1 MYAYITGTIIEKN
14 NDGIIIENNGIG
26 YNIFMPKSKIEI
38 IPDEGKEARIFTY
51 TLVREDAFLLYGFAK
66 REELNIFKKL
76 ISVSGIGP
84 KGALSIL
91 STLTVEEL
99 VIALANKDASAI
111 SKAPGVGKKSAER
124 LVIDLND
131 KVSKEE
137 IDVSVDSIV
146 IPSDDMT
153 AAMNEAIEAMLAL
166 GFSSK
171 IAKEAVEDAVKRGA
185 DNDTSSILR
194 EALKYIDN

>member
-1 MYAYITGTIIEKN
+1 MYAYITGTIVEKN
-14 NDGIIIENNGIG
+14 NEGIIIENNGIG
-26 YNIFMPKSKIEI
+26 YNTFMPKSKIDV
-38 IPDEGKEARIFTY
+38 IPDEGMEARIFTY

-99 VIALANKDASAI
+99 VIALANRDATAI

-137 IDVSVDSIV
+137 IEVSIDGVDK
-146 IPSDDMT
+146 PSDDMT
-153 AAMNEAIEAMLAL
+153 SAMNEAIEAMLAL
-166 GFSSK
+166 GFSAK
-171 IAKEAVEDAVKRGA
+171 ISKEAVEDAAKQA
-185 DNDTSSILR
+185 NNDTSSILR

>member
-1 MYAYITGTIIEKN
+1 MYAYITGTIVEKN
-14 NDGIIIENNGIG
+14 NEGIIIENNGIG
-26 YNIFMPKSKIEI
+26 YNIFMPKSKIDI
-38 IPDEGKEARIFTY
+38 IPDEGMEARIFTY

-99 VIALANKDASAI
+99 VIALANRDAAAI

-131 KVSKEE
+131 KVSKEKIE
-137 IDVSVDSIV
+137 VSIDGVDK
-146 IPSDDMT
+146 PSDDMT
-153 AAMNEAIEAMLAL
+153 SAMNEAIEAMLAL
-166 GFSSK
+166 GFSAK
-171 IAKEAVEDAVKRGA
+171 ISKEAVEDAAKRA
-185 DNDTSSILR
+185 NNDTSSILR

>member
-1 MYAYITGTIIEKN
+1 LYAYITGTIVEKN
-14 NDGIIIENNGIG
+14 NEGIIIENNGIG
-26 YNIFMPKSKIEI
+26 YNIFMPKSKIDI
-38 IPDEGKEARIFTY
+38 IPDEGMEARIFTY

-99 VIALANKDASAI
+99 VIALANRDAAAI

-137 IDVSVDSIV
+137 IEVSIDGVDK
-146 IPSDDMT
+146 PSDDMT
-153 AAMNEAIEAMLAL
+153 SAMNEAIEAMLAL
-166 GFSSK
+166 GFSAK
-171 IAKEAVEDAVKRGA
+171 ISKEAVEDAAKRA
-185 DNDTSSILR
+185 NNDTSSILR

>member
-1 MYAYITGTIIEKN
+1 MYAYITGTIVEKN
-14 NDGIIIENNGIG
+14 NEGIIIENNGIG
-26 YNIFMPKSKIEI
+26 YNIFMPKSKIDI

-99 VIALANKDASAI
+99 VIALANRDAAAI

-137 IDVSVDSIV
+137 IEISIDGVDK
-146 IPSDDMT
+146 PSDDMT
-153 AAMNEAIEAMLAL
+153 SAMNEAIEAMLAL
-166 GFSSK
+166 GFSAK
-171 IAKEAVEDAVKRGA
+171 ISKEAVEDAAKRA
-185 DNDTSSILR
+185 NNDTSSILR

>member
-1 MYAYITGTIIEKN
+1 MYAYITGTIVEKN
-14 NDGIIIENNGIG
+14 NEAIIIENNGIG
-26 YNIFMPKSKIEI
+26 YNIFMPKSKIDI
-38 IPDEGKEARIFTY
+38 IPDEGMEARIFTY

-99 VIALANKDASAI
+99 VIALANRDAAAI

-137 IDVSVDSIV
+137 IEVSIDGVDK
-146 IPSDDMT
+146 PSDDMT
-153 AAMNEAIEAMLAL
+153 SAMNEAIEAMLAL
-166 GFSSK
+166 GFSAK
-171 IAKEAVEDAVKRGA
+171 ISKEAVEDAAKRA
-185 DNDTSSILR
+185 NNDTSSILR

>member
-1 MYAYITGTIIEKN
+1 LYAYITGTIVEKN
-14 NDGIIIENNGIG
+14 NEGIIIENNGIG
-26 YNIFMPKSKIEI
+26 YNIFMPKSKIDI
-38 IPDEGKEARIFTY
+38 IPDEGMEARIFTY

-84 KGALSIL
+84 NGALSIL

-99 VIALANKDASAI
+99 VIALANRDAAAI

-137 IDVSVDSIV
+137 IEVSIDGVDK
-146 IPSDDMT
+146 PSDDMT
-153 AAMNEAIEAMLAL
+153 SAMNEAIEAMLAL
-166 GFSSK
+166 GFSAK
-171 IAKEAVEDAVKRGA
+171 ISKEAVEDAAKRA
-185 DNDTSSILR
+185 NNDTSSILR

>member
-1 MYAYITGTIIEKN
+1 MYAYITGTIVEKN
-14 NDGIIIENNGIG
+14 NEGIIIENNGIG
-26 YNIFMPKSKIEI
+26 YNIFMPKSKIDI

-99 VIALANKDASAI
+99 VIALANRDAAAI

-137 IDVSVDSIV
+137 IEVSIDGVDK
-146 IPSDDMT
+146 PSDDMT
-153 AAMNEAIEAMLAL
+153 SAMNEAIEAMLAL
-166 GFSSK
+166 GFSAK
-171 IAKEAVEDAVKRGA
+171 ISKEAVEDAAKRA
-185 DNDTSSILR
+185 NNDTSSILR

>member
-1 MYAYITGTIIEKN
+1 MYAYITGTIVEKN
-14 NDGIIIENNGIG
+14 NEGIIIENNGIG
-26 YNIFMPKSKIEI
+26 YNIFMPKSKIDI
-38 IPDEGKEARIFTY
+38 IPDEGMEARIFTY

-66 REELNIFKKL
+66 SEELNIFKKL

-99 VIALANKDASAI
+99 VIALANRDAAAI

-137 IDVSVDSIV
+137 IEVSIDGGDK
-146 IPSDDMT
+146 PSDDMT
-153 AAMNEAIEAMLAL
+153 SAMNEAIEAMLAL
-166 GFSSK
+166 GFSAK
-171 IAKEAVEDAVKRGA
+171 ISKEAVEDAAKRA
-185 DNDTSSILR
+185 NNDTSSILR

>member
-1 MYAYITGTIIEKN
+1 LYAYITGTIVEKN
-14 NDGIIIENNGIG
+14 NEGIIIENNGIG
-26 YNIFMPKSKIEI
+26 YNIFMPKSKIDI
-38 IPDEGKEARIFTY
+38 IPDEGMEARIFTY

-99 VIALANKDASAI
+99 VIALANRDAAAI

-137 IDVSVDSIV
+137 IEVSIDGGDK
-146 IPSDDMT
+146 PSDDMT
-153 AAMNEAIEAMLAL
+153 SAMNEAIEAMLAL
-166 GFSSK
+166 GFSAK
-171 IAKEAVEDAVKRGA
+171 ISKEAVEDAAKRA
-185 DNDTSSILR
+185 NNDTSSILR

>member
-1 MYAYITGTIIEKN
+1 MYAYITGTIVEKN
-14 NDGIIIENNGIG
+14 NEGIIIENNGIG
-26 YNIFMPKSKIEI
+26 YNIFMPKSKIDI
-38 IPDEGKEARIFTY
+38 IPDEGMEARIFTY

-99 VIALANKDASAI
+99 VIALANRDAAAI

-137 IDVSVDSIV
+137 IEVSIDGVDK
-146 IPSDDMT
+146 PSDDMT
-153 AAMNEAIEAMLAL
+153 SAMNEAIEAMLAL
-166 GFSSK
+166 GFSAK
-171 IAKEAVEDAVKRGA
+171 ISKEAVEDVAKRA
-185 DNDTSSILR
+185 NNDTSSILR

>member
-1 MYAYITGTIIEKN
+1 MYAYITGTIVEKN
-14 NDGIIIENNGIG
+14 NEGIIIENNGIG
-26 YNIFMPKSKIEI
+26 YNIFMPKSKIDI
-38 IPDEGKEARIFTY
+38 IPDEGMEARIFTY

-99 VIALANKDASAI
+99 VIALANRDAAAI

-137 IDVSVDSIV
+137 IEVSIDGVDK
-146 IPSDDMT
+146 PSDDMT
-153 AAMNEAIEAMLAL
+153 SAMNEAIEAMLAL
-166 GFSSK
+166 GFSAK
-171 IAKEAVEDAVKRGA
+171 ISKEAVVDAAKRA
-185 DNDTSSILR
+185 NNDTSSILR

>member
-1 MYAYITGTIIEKN
+1 MYAYITGTIVEKN

-26 YNIFMPKSKIEI
+26 YNIFMPKSKIDI
-38 IPDEGKEARIFTY
+38 IPDEGMEARIFTY

-99 VIALANKDASAI
+99 VIALANRDAAAI

-137 IDVSVDSIV
+137 IEVSIDGVDK
-146 IPSDDMT
+146 PSDDMT
-153 AAMNEAIEAMLAL
+153 SAMNEAIEAMLAL
-166 GFSSK
+166 GFSAK
-171 IAKEAVEDAVKRGA
+171 ISKEAVEDAAKRA
-185 DNDTSSILR
+185 NNDTSSILR

>member
-1 MYAYITGTIIEKN
+1 MYAYITGTIVEKN
-14 NDGIIIENNGIG
+14 NEGIIIENNGIG
-26 YNIFMPKSKIEI
+26 YNIFMPKSKIDI
-38 IPDEGKEARIFTY
+38 IPDEGMEARIFTY

-99 VIALANKDASAI
+99 VIALANRDAAAI

-137 IDVSVDSIV
+137 IEVSIDGVDK
-146 IPSDDMT
+146 PSDDMT
-153 AAMNEAIEAMLAL
+153 SAMNEAIEAMLAL
-166 GFSSK
+166 GFSAK
-171 IAKEAVEDAVKRGA
+171 ISKEAVEDAAKRTN
-185 DNDTSSILR
+185 NDTSSILR

>member
-1 MYAYITGTIIEKN
+1 MYAYITGTIVEKN
-14 NDGIIIENNGIG
+14 NEGIIIENNGIG
-26 YNIFMPKSKIEI
+26 YNIFMPKSKIDI
-38 IPDEGKEARIFTY
+38 IPDEGMEARIFTY

-99 VIALANKDASAI
+99 VISLANRDAAAI

-137 IDVSVDSIV
+137 IEVSIDGVDK
-146 IPSDDMT
+146 PSDDMT
-153 AAMNEAIEAMLAL
+153 SAMNEAIEAMLAL
-166 GFSSK
+166 GFSAK
-171 IAKEAVEDAVKRGA
+171 ISKEAVEDAAKRA
-185 DNDTSSILR
+185 NNDTSSILR

>member
-1 MYAYITGTIIEKN
+1 MYAYITGTIVEKN
-14 NDGIIIENNGIG
+14 NEGIIIENNGIG
-26 YNIFMPKSKIEI
+26 YNIFMPKSKIDI
-38 IPDEGKEARIFTY
+38 IPDEGMEARIFTY

-99 VIALANKDASAI
+99 VIALANRDAAAI

-137 IDVSVDSIV
+137 IKVSIDDVDK
-146 IPSDDMT
+146 PSDDMT
-153 AAMNEAIEAMLAL
+153 SAMNEAIEAMLAL
-166 GFSSK
+166 GFSAK
-171 IAKEAVEDAVKRGA
+171 ISKEAVEEAAKRA
-185 DNDTSSILR
+185 NNDTSSILR
-194 EALKYIDN
+194 EALKFIDN

>member
-1 MYAYITGTIIEKN
+1 MYAYITGTIVEKN
-14 NDGIIIENNGIG
+14 NEGIIIENNGIG
-26 YNIFMPKSKIEI
+26 YNIFMPKSKIDI
-38 IPDEGKEARIFTY
+38 IPDEGMEARIFTY

-99 VIALANKDASAI
+99 VIALANRDATAI

-137 IDVSVDSIV
+137 IEVSIDGVDK
-146 IPSDDMT
+146 PSDDMT
-153 AAMNEAIEAMLAL
+153 SAMNEAIEAMLAL
-166 GFSSK
+166 GFSAK
-171 IAKEAVEDAVKRGA
+171 ISKEAVEDAAKRA
-185 DNDTSSILR
+185 NNDTSSILR

>member
-1 MYAYITGTIIEKN
+1 MYAYITGTIVEKN
-14 NDGIIIENNGIG
+14 NEGIIIENNGIG
-26 YNIFMPKSKIEI
+26 YNIFMPKSKIDI
-38 IPDEGKEARIFTY
+38 IPDEGMEARIFTY

-99 VIALANKDASAI
+99 VIALANRDAAAI

-137 IDVSVDSIV
+137 IEVSIDGVDK
-146 IPSDDMT
+146 PSDDMT
-153 AAMNEAIEAMLAL
+153 SAMNEAIEAMLAL
-166 GFSSK
+166 GFSAK
-171 IAKEAVEDAVKRGA
+171 ISKEAVEDAAKRA
-185 DNDTSSILR
+185 NNDTSSILR

>member
-1 MYAYITGTIIEKN
+1 MYAYITGTIVEKN
-14 NDGIIIENNGIG
+14 NEGIIIENNGIG
-26 YNIFMPKSKIEI
+26 YNIFMPKSKIDI
-38 IPDEGKEARIFTY
+38 IPDEGMEARIFTY

-99 VIALANKDASAI
+99 VIALANRDAAAI

-137 IDVSVDSIV
+137 IEVNIDGVDK
-146 IPSDDMT
+146 PSDVMT
-153 AAMNEAIEAMLAL
+153 STMNEAIEAMLAL
-166 GFSSK
+166 GFSAK
-171 IAKEAVEDAVKRGA
+171 ISKEAVEDAAKRA
-185 DNDTSSILR
+185 NNDTSSILR

>member
-1 MYAYITGTIIEKN
+1 MYAYITGTIVEKN
-14 NDGIIIENNGIG
+14 NEGIIIENNGIG
-26 YNIFMPKSKIEI
+26 YNIFMPKSKIDI
-38 IPDEGKEARIFTY
+38 IPDEGMEARIFTY

-99 VIALANKDASAI
+99 VIALANRDAAAI

-137 IDVSVDSIV
+137 IEVSIDGVDKPSVD
-146 IPSDDMT
+146 MT
-153 AAMNEAIEAMLAL
+153 SAMNEAIEAMLAL
-166 GFSSK
+166 GFSAK
-171 IAKEAVEDAVKRGA
+171 ISKEAVEDAAKRA
-185 DNDTSSILR
+185 NNDTSSILR

>member
-1 MYAYITGTIIEKN
+1 MYAYITGTIVEKN
-14 NDGIIIENNGIG
+14 NEGIIIENNGIG
-26 YNIFMPKSKIEI
+26 YNIFMPKSKIDI
-38 IPDEGKEARIFTY
+38 IPDEGMEARIFTY

-66 REELNIFKKL
+66 REELNIFRKL

-99 VIALANKDASAI
+99 VIALANRDAAAI

-137 IDVSVDSIV
+137 IEISIDGVDK
-146 IPSDDMT
+146 PSDDMT
-153 AAMNEAIEAMLAL
+153 SAMNEAIEAMLAL
-166 GFSSK
+166 GFSAK
-171 IAKEAVEDAVKRGA
+171 ISKEAVEDAAKRA
-185 DNDTSSILR
+185 NNDTSSILR

>member
-1 MYAYITGTIIEKN
+1 MYAYITGTIVEKN
-14 NDGIIIENNGIG
+14 NEGIIIENNGIG
-26 YNIFMPKSKIEI
+26 YNIFMPKSKIDI
-38 IPDEGKEARIFTY
+38 IPDEGMEARIFTY

-99 VIALANKDASAI
+99 VIALANRDAAAI

-137 IDVSVDSIV
+137 IEVSIDGVDK
-146 IPSDDMT
+146 PSDDMT
-153 AAMNEAIEAMLAL
+153 SAMNEAIEAMLAL
-166 GFSSK
+166 GFSVK
-171 IAKEAVEDAVKRGA
+171 ISKEAVEDAAKRA
-185 DNDTSSILR
+185 NNDTSSILR

>member
-1 MYAYITGTIIEKN
+1 MYAYITGTIVEKN
-14 NDGIIIENNGIG
+14 NEGIIIENNGIG
-26 YNIFMPKSKIEI
+26 YNIFMPKSKIDI
-38 IPDEGKEARIFTY
+38 IPDEGMEARIFTY

-66 REELNIFKKL
+66 REELNIFRKL

-99 VIALANKDASAI
+99 VIALANRDAAAI

-137 IDVSVDSIV
+137 IEVSIDGVDK
-146 IPSDDMT
+146 PSDDMT
-153 AAMNEAIEAMLAL
+153 SAMNEAIEAMLAL
-166 GFSSK
+166 GFSAK
-171 IAKEAVEDAVKRGA
+171 ISKEAVEDAAKRA
-185 DNDTSSILR
+185 NNDTSSILR

>member
-1 MYAYITGTIIEKN
+1 LYAYITGTIVEKN
-14 NDGIIIENNGIG
+14 NEGIIIENNGIG
-26 YNIFMPKSKIEI
+26 YNIFMPKSKIDI
-38 IPDEGKEARIFTY
+38 IPDEGMEARIFTY

-99 VIALANKDASAI
+99 VIALANRDAAAI

-137 IDVSVDSIV
+137 IEISIDGVDK
-146 IPSDDMT
+146 PSDDMT
-153 AAMNEAIEAMLAL
+153 SAMNEAIEAMLAL
-166 GFSSK
+166 GFSAK
-171 IAKEAVEDAVKRGA
+171 ISKEAVEDAAKRA
-185 DNDTSSILR
+185 NNDTSSILR

>member
-1 MYAYITGTIIEKN
+1 MYAYITGTIVEKN
-14 NDGIIIENNGIG
+14 NEGIIIENNGIG
-26 YNIFMPKSKIEI
+26 YNIFMPKSKIDI
-38 IPDEGKEARIFTY
+38 IPDEGMEARIFTY

-99 VIALANKDASAI
+99 VIALANRDAAAI

-137 IDVSVDSIV
+137 IEVSIDGVD

-153 AAMNEAIEAMLAL
+153 SAMNEAIEAMLAL
-166 GFSSK
+166 GFSAK
-171 IAKEAVEDAVKRGA
+171 ISKEAVEDAAKRA
-185 DNDTSSILR
+185 NNDTSSILR

>member
-1 MYAYITGTIIEKN
+1 M
-14 NDGIIIENNGIG
+14 
-26 YNIFMPKSKIEI
+26 
-38 IPDEGKEARIFTY
+38 EARIFTY

-99 VIALANKDASAI
+99 VIALANRDAAAI

-137 IDVSVDSIV
+137 IEISIDGVDK
-146 IPSDDMT
+146 PSDDMT
-153 AAMNEAIEAMLAL
+153 SAMNEAIEAMLAL
-166 GFSSK
+166 GFSAK
-171 IAKEAVEDAVKRGA
+171 ISKEAVEDAAKRA
-185 DNDTSSILR
+185 NNDTSSILR

>member
-1 MYAYITGTIIEKN
+1 MYAYITGTIVEKN
-14 NDGIIIENNGIG
+14 NEGIIIENNGIG
-26 YNIFMPKSKIEI
+26 YNIFMPKSKIDI
-38 IPDEGKEARIFTY
+38 IPDEGMEARIFTY

-99 VIALANKDASAI
+99 VIALANRDAAAI

-137 IDVSVDSIV
+137 IEISIDGVDK
-146 IPSDDMT
+146 PSDDMT
-153 AAMNEAIEAMLAL
+153 SAMNEAIEAMLAL
-166 GFSSK
+166 GFSAK
-171 IAKEAVEDAVKRGA
+171 ISKEAVEDAAKRA
-185 DNDTSSILR
+185 NNDTSSILR

>member
-1 MYAYITGTIIEKN
+1 MYAYITGTIVEKN
-14 NDGIIIENNGIG
+14 NEGIIIENNGIG
-26 YNIFMPKSKIEI
+26 YNIFMPKSKIDI
-38 IPDEGKEARIFTY
+38 IPDEGMEARIFTY

-99 VIALANKDASAI
+99 VIALANRDAAAI

-137 IDVSVDSIV
+137 IEVSIDGVDK
-146 IPSDDMT
+146 PSDDMT
-153 AAMNEAIEAMLAL
+153 STMNEAIEAMLAL
-166 GFSSK
+166 GFSAK
-171 IAKEAVEDAVKRGA
+171 ISKEAVEDAAKRA
-185 DNDTSSILR
+185 NNDTSSILR

>member
-1 MYAYITGTIIEKN
+1 MYAYITGTIVEKN
-14 NDGIIIENNGIG
+14 NEGIIIENNGIG
-26 YNIFMPKSKIEI
+26 YNIFMPKSKIDI
-38 IPDEGKEARIFTY
+38 IPDEGMEARIFTY

-99 VIALANKDASAI
+99 VIALANRDAAAI

-137 IDVSVDSIV
+137 IEVSIDGGDK
-146 IPSDDMT
+146 PSDDMT
-153 AAMNEAIEAMLAL
+153 SAMNEAIEAMLAL
-166 GFSSK
+166 GFSAK
-171 IAKEAVEDAVKRGA
+171 ISKEAVEDAAKRA
-185 DNDTSSILR
+185 NNDTSSILR

>member
-1 MYAYITGTIIEKN
+1 MYAYITGTIVEKN
-14 NDGIIIENNGIG
+14 NEGIIIENNGIG
-26 YNIFMPKSKIEI
+26 YNIFMPKSKIDI
-38 IPDEGKEARIFTY
+38 IPDEGMEARIFTY

-99 VIALANKDASAI
+99 VIALANRDAAAI

-124 LVIDLND
+124 VIVDLRD
-131 KVSKEE
+131 KVGAPSHYGATKVKFASVEE
-137 IDVSVDSIV
+137 KAD
-146 IPSDDMT
+146 
-153 AAMNEAIEAMLAL
+153 EALDALIAL
-166 GFSSK
+166 GFPL
-171 IAKEAVEDAVKRGA
+171 KEATAALEKVDPTLPVEERVKM
-185 DNDTSSILR
+185 
-194 EALKYIDN
+194 ALKN

>member
-153 AAMNEAIEAMLAL
+153 SAMNEAIEAMLAL

-171 IAKEAVEDAVKRGA
+171 ISKEAVEDAVKRA

>member
-1 MYAYITGTIIEKN
+1 MYAYITGTIVEKN
-14 NDGIIIENNGIG
+14 NEGIIIENNGIG
-26 YNIFMPKSKIEI
+26 YNIFMPKSKIDI
-38 IPDEGKEARIFTY
+38 IPDEGMEARIFTY

-99 VIALANKDASAI
+99 VIALANRDAAAI

-137 IDVSVDSIV
+137 IEVSIDEVDK
-146 IPSDDMT
+146 PSDDMT
-153 AAMNEAIEAMLAL
+153 SAMNEAIEAMLAL
-166 GFSSK
+166 GFSAK
-171 IAKEAVEDAVKRGA
+171 ISKEAVEDAAKRA
-185 DNDTSSILR
+185 NNDTSSILR